1 MSKVLGYDCDGNE
14 IYEYS
19 MDGIMWK
26 RDNHFD
32 GLKANTEYTFYQR
45 YVKTDT
51 TYTSASSLGLKVVAH
66 SHTYDN
72 ACDAKCN
79 ICGHFH
85 LTSRDGEGRRKKK
98 YSRNEVKEYLQ
109 TTRLMLAD
117 EKIMHTARILKSQR
131 PQYKGYWQSRYR
143 DMQLI
148 KSA

>member
-1 MSKVLGYDCDGNE
+1 MKNVTMLKTMDLVFWEEAELLGVFDKVHHSEYIAKDHSCPKGKDVYLTYEKATKALRMRSRRERSKQVY
-14 IYEYS
+14 
-19 MDGIMWK
+19 
-26 RDNHFD
+26 
-32 GLKANTEYTFYQR
+32 
-45 YVKTDT
+45 
-51 TYTSASSLGLKVVAH
+51 
-66 SHTYDN
+66 
-72 ACDAKCN
+72 KCN

>member
-1 MSKVLGYDCDGNE
+1 MRSRRERSKQVY
-14 IYEYS
+14 
-19 MDGIMWK
+19 
-26 RDNHFD
+26 
-32 GLKANTEYTFYQR
+32 
-45 YVKTDT
+45 
-51 TYTSASSLGLKVVAH
+51 
-66 SHTYDN
+66 
-72 ACDAKCN
+72 KCN

-117 EKIMHTARILKSQR
+117 EKIMHTARILKSQM